1 MVTSTTAGVSGR
13 TLVSAPVCALQL
25 LCIASIP
32 IVQLLVACSMPK
44 CKWSKPGQC
53 EGLGMKLYLQ

>member
-25 LCIASIP
+25 CIASIP
-32 IVQLLVACSMPK
+32 IVQLLVACSIPK
-44 CKWSKPGQC
+44 CKWSKTGQC
-53 EGLGMKLYLQ
+53 EELGMKLYLQ